1 LSGTKPQWGSFLCT
15 LALGGVEAL
24 LVEIAEGVARIS
36 DRNIQ
41 IASAAEEQSAV
52 SEDINRNVNDQ

>member
-1 LSGTKPQWGSFLCT
+1 
-15 LALGGVEAL
+15 VEAL

>member
-1 LSGTKPQWGSFLCT
+1 MSGTKPQWGSFLCT
-15 LALGGVEAL
+15 FALGGVEAL